1 MSDVTRYPM
10 LQKALAEQAAILAL
24 GMEGTAEL
32 AKATQRALE
41 LIDTHVQAPAAEKD
55 AILTVCV
62 LMHCPPYLALK
73 SSRFAAAYNDHVQAM
88 IDRHVNGPGVTAA
101 DTDLVQVYS
110 AMFVAH
116 AENLQRHVLA
126 AATPTRSWLQDIR
139 DGLEDYSLDRRVFA
153 AGIAPGLRAVEDAE
167 IAATFGVIDQAIAGL
182 AAKPA
187 PKKPGGP
194 KR

>member
-1 MSDVTRYPM
+1 MNDKTRYPL
-10 LQKALAEQAAILAL
+10 LQKALAEQAAIFAL
-24 GMEGTAEL
+24 GMDGTEEL
-32 AKATQRALE
+32 AKATRRALE
-41 LIDTHVQAPAAEKD
+41 LIDAHVQAPAAEKD

-73 SSRFAAAYNDHVQAM
+73 SNRFAAAYNDQVQAM

-101 DTDLVQVYS
+101 DTDLVQIYS

-116 AENLQRHVLA
+116 AENLQRHILA
-126 AATPTRSWLQDIR
+126 TAAPTRSWLQDMR
-139 DGLEDYSLDRRVFA
+139 DGLEDYTLDRRVFA
-153 AGIAPGLRAVEDAE
+153 DGIAPGLRAIEDAE
-167 IAATFGVIDQAIAGL
+167 IAATFGVIDQAIATL

-187 PKKPGGP
+187 PKKPRGP